1 MVKQHKIVK
10 QRVPID
16 LMATLKQQQQ
26 ERNLLNEESQK
37 PGQGDMDK
45 SE

>member
-16 LMATLKQQQQ
+16 LMATLKQQQ